1 MNANAYPKSVELK
14 EGLAQLRLISESD
27 AEALALFVGSLN
39 THDLLFLPRD
49 LTVAKVREAWLRSA
63 ESGGMQTVIALQG
76 DAIVGCAAIAV
87 DSHSWSPHVGE
98 LRVLVAPALRE
109 QGLGRLLI
117 QESFIL
123 GISMDLSKLTAR
135 MTLDQDAAME
145 VFQDMGFKPEAMLKE
160 HVEDREGKR
169 HDLVIL
175 SHDVAQ
181 FEAQLQAYGVSEAFD
196 D

>member
-1 MNANAYPKSVELK
+1 
-14 EGLAQLRLISESD
+14 
-27 AEALALFVGSLN
+27 
-39 THDLLFLPRD
+39 
-49 LTVAKVREAWLRSA
+49 
-63 ESGGMQTVIALQG
+63 
-76 DAIVGCAAIAV
+76 
-87 DSHSWSPHVGE
+87 
-98 LRVLVAPALRE
+98 VLVAPALRE

-160 HVEDREGKR
+160 HVEDREGER